1 MGFLRRL
8 LGGGPSSDT
17 ATAAPAAPN
26 PAIEATDGAA
36 APPPADPA
44 GLGDLDAAER
54 AYELDV
60 LREEGAR
67 LDDLTQR
74 QLKYARYSWQPPP
87 QGGDRRA
94 DDADEAP

>member
-8 LGGGPSSDT
+8 LGGGPSSD
-17 ATAAPAAPN
+17 ADPAAPATPD
-26 PAIEATDGAA
+26 PATKPIAGAD

-44 GLGDLDAAER
+44 SPVDLDAAER

-67 LDDLTQR
+67 LGDLTQR

>member
-1 MGFLRRL
+1 MGFIRRML
-8 LGGGPSSDT
+8 SGRRSSDAAPEPST
-17 ATAAPAAPN
+17 ETIDPAAPA
-26 PAIEATDGAA
+26 G
-36 APPPADPA
+36 PA
-44 GLGDLDAAER
+44 GPVDVDAAER

-60 LREEGAR
+60 LREEQSR

-74 QLKYARYSWQPPP
+74 QLKYARYSWQPPA